1 MPAPG
6 PAPTRPDGELAAELW
21 SNLDRAVSSQLVS
34 DVPVGIFL
42 SGGIDSSCVATAAAA
57 AGGRMKAFSIGFEN
71 ATFDESKY
79 ARMMAERLDVEFISE
94 TLHERNLLDVLDV
107 ALDHIDEPLA
117 DPSFL
122 PTFLL
127 SRLAARHVKV
137 VVGGDGGDELWGG
150 YPTYR
155 AHRMAAVYRH
165 VPAWIRNHVIGGVV
179 GRLPI
184 DDRYQSL
191 EWKLRRFTK
200 RWDDDMVTRHLRW
213 MSTVDLPDLARA
225 IPAAKGMRPATLS
238 AALPETDDLLQRILA
253 LDFSTYMPGSVLT
266 KVDRASMAHGLEVR
280 PPLLDDTM
288 LDLSFALPSRYKLRR
303 GSGKYLLKLAA
314 RGKIPDEIID
324 RPKKGFG
331 IPLASWLRGPLR
343 DRINEVVARSP
354 VFDRGILDG
363 DVFRAWNTQHQ
374 AKRADHS
381 KPLWA
386 LFVLDHWLRRN
397 L

>member
-1 MPAPG
+1 
-6 PAPTRPDGELAAELW
+6 
-21 SNLDRAVSSQLVS
+21 
-34 DVPVGIFL
+34 
-42 SGGIDSSCVATAAAA
+42 
-57 AGGRMKAFSIGFEN
+57 
-71 ATFDESKY
+71 
-79 ARMMAERLDVEFISE
+79 
-94 TLHERNLLDVLDV
+94 VLDV

-155 AHRMAAVYRH
+155 AHRMAAIYRR

-225 IPAAKGMRPATLS
+225 IPAAKGMRPATL
-238 AALPETDDLLQRILA
+238 AAPLPETDDLLQRILA

-280 PPLLDDTM
+280 PPLLDDAM
-288 LDLSFALPSRYKLRR
+288 LDFSFALPSRYKLRR
-303 GSGKYLLKLAA
+303 GSGKYLLKLAV

-331 IPLASWLRGPLR
+331 IPLASWLRGPLK
-343 DRINEVVARSP
+343 DRIHEVVSRSP

-386 LFVLDHWLRRN
+386 MLVLDHWFRRN
-397 L
+397 

>member
-1 MPAPG
+1 
-6 PAPTRPDGELAAELW
+6 
-21 SNLDRAVSSQLVS
+21 
-34 DVPVGIFL
+34 
-42 SGGIDSSCVATAAAA
+42 
-57 AGGRMKAFSIGFEN
+57 
-71 ATFDESKY
+71 
-79 ARMMAERLDVEFISE
+79 MAERLDVEWISE

-213 MSTVDLPDLARA
+213 MSAVDLPDLARA

-238 AALPETDDLLQRILA
+238 APLPETDDLLQRILA

-280 PPLLDDTM
+280 PPLLDHRLVELAGRIPDH
-288 LDLSFALPSRYKLRR
+288 LKCGGGVRKR
-303 GSGKYLLKLAA
+303 LLKHLLERQLPHDLVHRRK
-314 RGKIPDEIID
+314 RGFAIPT
-324 RPKKGFG
+324 RNF
-331 IPLASWLRGPLR
+331 
-343 DRINEVVARSP
+343 VH
-354 VFDRGILDG
+354 DRGLLRPQRDLDVLG
-363 DVFRAWNTQHQ
+363 AFRIRKTAVEGVLSTS
-374 AKRADHS
+374 RDHNS
-381 KPLWA
+381 YWL
-386 LFVLDHWLRRN
+386 LHELDHFVSRG
-397 L
+397 

>member
-1 MPAPG
+1 
-6 PAPTRPDGELAAELW
+6 
-21 SNLDRAVSSQLVS
+21 
-34 DVPVGIFL
+34 
-42 SGGIDSSCVATAAAA
+42 VASAAAA

-71 ATFDESKY
+71 ASFDESAY
-79 ARMMAERLDVEFISE
+79 ARMMAERLDVEWIFE

-155 AHRMAAVYRH
+155 AHGYAEVYRR
-165 VPAWIRNHVIGGVV
+165 VPAWIRKYVVGGAV

-184 DDRYQSL
+184 NDRYQSL

-200 RWDDDMVTRHLRW
+200 RWDDDMVIRHLRW
-213 MSTVDLPDLARA
+213 MSSVDLPDLARA
-225 IPAAKGMRPATLS
+225 IPAAAGMLPATMS
-238 AALPETDDLLQRILA
+238 APLPETDDALQRILA

-280 PPLLDDTM
+280 PPLLDDGM
-288 LDLSFALPSRYKLRR
+288 IERAFSLPSSYKVRR
-303 GSGKYLLKLAA
+303 GVGKYLLKLAA

-331 IPLASWLRGPLR
+331 IPLAAWLRGPLR
-343 DRINEVVARSP
+343 ERIEEVVARSP
-354 VFDRGILDG
+354 AFDRGILDG
-363 DVFRAWNTQHQ
+363 DVFRGWNRDHQ
-374 AKRADHS
+374 NKRADHS

-386 LFVLDHWLRRN
+386 MLVLDHWLRRN
-397 L
+397 